1 LKRKAKSR
9 EAWKSQGT
17 RKVELGEGQGLTKRY
32 LKRHQRSNRTKK
44 SVEERISTQ
53 AMKGVDE

>member
-1 LKRKAKSR
+1 M
-9 EAWKSQGT
+9 E
-17 RKVELGEGQGLTKRY
+17 ELGEGQGLTKRY

-44 SVEERISTQ
+44 SVEEQSSTQ